1 MHSLQIQDATC
12 IEALQAVRIA
22 DLCIVSR
29 LLTFRSFELGGEKKT
44 KGAALTFVCVS
55 FFCSSDDS
63 KATLLS
69 SKRVVYHLHVVLSLH
84 ITNMIC
90 ITRYMCASPI
100 FGSA

>member
-55 FFCSSDDS
+55 FFCLSDDL